1 MVSMTD
7 GSNERK
13 VVQNNT
19 VPGSTGHSAETP
31 LTAQR
36 PSDEGLLVDFLNTID
51 VEDGTD
57 LLATDAGV
65 AEWAAAYGLAPG
77 APDEA
82 RYTRDALRSL
92 VAGGTPHLPGVT
104 LRPSCEGQGVS
115 LTSDTV
121 AEAAL
126 AATVVLSIQG
136 RIKRVKLCNA
146 ETCRYAYYDR
156 SRNGSRAWCSMEVC
170 GNRQKARSFRSK
182 QA

>member
-1 MVSMTD
+1 MVTMTD
-7 GSNERK
+7 GRNESK
-13 VVQNNT
+13 VVQNVT
-19 VPGSTGHSAETP
+19 VPVAP
-31 LTAQR
+31 A
-36 PSDEGLLVDFLNTID
+36 PSDEDLLVDFLNTLD

-57 LLATDAGV
+57 LLGTDEGV
-65 AEWAAAYGLAPG
+65 ADWAAVHGLQPG
-77 APDEA
+77 DATAA
-82 RYTRDALRSL
+82 RRTRDALRSL
-92 VAGGTPHLPGVT
+92 VSGGRPDLPSIT
-104 LRPSCEGQGVS
+104 LHPSCGGDGVC
-115 LTSDTV
+115 LTTDTV

-156 SRNGSRAWCSMEVC
+156 SRNGSRAWCSMEIC